1 MSLHKGEIH
10 IGILIAALVAAIVG
24 TMFIYTNIVA
34 SNQDTNIFTEITK
47 PITNIKKSTPDT
59 EPTTKGLLMFR
70 GNPTRSYYGTG
81 PLSTNPEILFTY
93 PQKPMCMNSTVRNIT
108 HIWCGS
114 GWTGQPV
121 VWENPKT
128 GRTEIIFGAY
138 DGAVHFVDADTGTDV
153 RPKFQTGDI
162 IKGSVSLDPDGY
174 PLIYFGSRDNN
185 IRVVALDRDV
195 PTEIWHINA
204 DHDRGLW
211 NNDWDGNPIIEK
223 DIMYEGGENGY
234 FYIVKLNRS
243 YDIDGKVSVD
253 PKFLFTMPSYNET
266 LLKNIGDTDV
276 SIENSPA
283 KFGDRVYFANSG
295 GRIIGLDVSNVLDGV
310 APIVF
315 DYWTG
320 DDTDASVV
328 VDDKGM
334 LYVSSEDERTN
345 TASVEQKKINGQLM
359 KLDPTNPTNPLVWSV
374 QVPREHGMGGGIWAT
389 PAIDDKYVYDVPNP
403 GDLII
408 IDKLTGEVI
417 NKKYLG
423 GPLWSSLNLIDG
435 QLVITTCKGNVIAYN
450 ISDIKN
456 LSEIWNVQIPSISCI
471 ESTPAIYKGNMYF
484 GARDGFFYKFG
495 DKK

>member
-1 MSLHKGEIH
+1 MSLQHKGEIH

-24 TMFIYTNIVA
+24 ELFTYTSIVA
-34 SNQDTNIFTEITK
+34 SNRDTNIFEEIAK
-47 PITNIKKSTPDT
+47 PVQEIKKILNT
-59 EPTTKGLLMFR
+59 EPITKGLLMFR
-70 GNPTRSYYGTG
+70 GNSTRSYYGTG
-81 PLSTNPEILFTY
+81 PLPTNPEVLFTY
-93 PQKPMCMNSTVRNIT
+93 PQKAMCMDSTVHHIT

-121 VWENPKT
+121 VWENPQTQK
-128 GRTEIIFGAY
+128 TEIIFGAY
-138 DGAVHFVDADTGTDV
+138 DGAVHFVDADTGLDV

-162 IKGSVSLDPDGY
+162 IKGSVSMDPDGY

-185 IRVVALDRDV
+185 IRVVALDRDI

-204 DHDRGLW
+204 NHDRGLW
-211 NNDWDGNPIIEK
+211 NNDWDANPIIDM

-243 YDIDGKVSVD
+243 YSADGKVNVD

-295 GRIIGLDVSNVLDGV
+295 GRIIGLDVSHVLDGV
-310 APIVF
+310 APVVF

-320 DDTDASVV
+320 DDTDASIVI
-328 VDDKGM
+328 DDEGM

-345 TASVEQKKINGQLM
+345 TASIEQKKINGQLM
-359 KLDPTNPTNPLVWSV
+359 KLDPNKLTNPLVWSV
-374 QVPREHGMGGGIWAT
+374 TVPAENGMGGGIWAT
-389 PAIDDKYVYDVPNP
+389 PAIDDKYVYEVTNP

-408 IDKLTGEVI
+408 VDKQTGEVV
-417 NKKYLG
+417 NKKYFG
-423 GPLWSSLNLIDG
+423 GPLWSSPNIIDG
-435 QLVITTCKGNVIAYN
+435 KLVITTCTGHVIAYN

-456 LSEIWNVQIPSISCI
+456 LSEIWNIQIPSTSCI

-484 GARDGFFYKFG
+484 GSRDGFFYKIG